1 MPEERF
7 IALLSQRAA
16 SQTRQLSADRAVP
29 ARA

>member
-16 SQTRQLSADRAVP
+16 SQTRPLAADHAVP
-29 ARA
+29 TRA